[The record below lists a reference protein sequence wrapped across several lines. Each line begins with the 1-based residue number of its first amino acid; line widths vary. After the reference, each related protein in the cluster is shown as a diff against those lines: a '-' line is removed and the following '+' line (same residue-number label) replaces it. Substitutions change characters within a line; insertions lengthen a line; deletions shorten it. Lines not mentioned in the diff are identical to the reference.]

1 MSKTQSAPA
10 ATVFADI
17 ASLSFEDA
25 LSELEKIVRNLEE
38 GKTRLDD
45 AVAAYE
51 RGAALKRH
59 CEGKLKEAQLTVD
72 KININADGSLSLE
85 PAKLD

>member
-1 MSKTQSAPA
+1 MSKTQSAA
-10 ATVFADI
+10 AAVPVDI

-59 CEGKLKEAQLTVD
+59 CESKLKEAQLTVD

>member
-1 MSKTQSAPA
+1 MTNAQNNALA
-10 ATVFADI
+10 AIAD
-17 ASLSFEDA
+17 LSFEDA
-25 LSELEKIVRNLEE
+25 LAELEKIVRNLEE
-38 GKTRLDD
+38 GKTRLDE

-59 CEGKLKEAQLTVD
+59 CESKLKDAQLTVD

-85 PAKLD
+85 PVKLD